1 MWLPLKFLAAVLR
14 HWGVIVTGGVVI
26 GLLSIWQN
34 TGHVVGHWVYWL
46 VAVIGLVIAFYRTWL
61 SAHLE
66 VMRLTAARNEE
77 AREPTYEAARRQR
90 EEKRE
95 LVRALTVLRA
105 TQSEVLTWL
114 DITDNKWGMAPAT
127 VKLLPDDWG
136 SVVFVVGSIS
146 SGLRATVDRLS
157 EHLSE
162 ANSLITRFLSAP
174 VNFRDQRLIPPAH
187 THLSQGAPLLSSV
200 IAEVESYEKSLR

>member
-1 MWLPLKFLAAVLR
+1 VAE
-14 HWGVIVTGGVVI
+14 HW
-26 GLLSIWQN
+26 N
-34 TGHVVGHWVYWL
+34 TGHVVGHWVYWS

-61 SAHLE
+61 SEHLE
-66 VMRLTAARNEE
+66 VVKLTAARNEE
-77 AREPTYEAARRQR
+77 AKEPRYEAARRRQD
-90 EEKRE
+90 EKRE
-95 LVRALTVLRA
+95 LVRVVTVLRA
-105 TQSEVLTWL
+105 TQKEVLTWL

-136 SVVFVVGSIS
+136 SVVFVADSIS
-146 SGLRATVDRLS
+146 AELRATVDSLS

-162 ANSLITRFLSAP
+162 ANSLITRFLGAP

-187 THLSQGAPLLSSV
+187 THLSQGAPLLSSL